1 MICSMF
7 SSSPWHTVCMSEVT
21 LTSEARC
28 KHIALIEEENGQWS
42 IHVPQHCHC
51 KEPIVISVN
60 ESQEHIV
67 IDVGEGA
74 DVSFVETVEH
84 PCASYVVRLMV
95 GHLARVRFCSFNR
108 AEGIVIEQESVL
120 ADEAQVHWCNLTL
133 VSGEVRHTL
142 TSHVRGN
149 RAKSTID
156 WAFYAKNSD
165 RSVFSARNIF
175 EAREGSGEVT
185 IRGVAEGKAHV
196 RCLGA
201 IDIHR
206 RGSGTSTHLTEE
218 VLVLDPTAK
227 VDVIPALEI
236 RTNDVKA
243 SHSATVS
250 RVTPEE
256 MFYFGARG
264 IVESDARRMYIDG
277 FLRSAYER
285 SAIPAWLK
293 LVEQSL

>member
-1 MICSMF
+1 
-7 SSSPWHTVCMSEVT
+7 MSEVI
-21 LTSEARC
+21 LTSEAQH
-28 KHIALIEEENGQWS
+28 KNIVLTEEGDGKWS
-42 IHVPQHCHC
+42 MHVPPHCHC
-51 KEPIVISVN
+51 EEPIVISVN
-60 ESQEHIV
+60 EPREHLV

-74 DVSFVETVEH
+74 ELSFVETVEH
-84 PCASYVVRLMV
+84 PCASHVVRLMV
-95 GHLARVRFCSFNR
+95 GRLARVRFCSLNR
-108 AEGIVIEQESVL
+108 AKAIVIEQESIL
-120 ADEAQVHWCNLTL
+120 ADEVQMHWCNLTL
-133 VSGEVRHTL
+133 ASGDVRHTL
-142 TSHVRGN
+142 VSQVRGTH
-149 RAKSTID
+149 AKSTID

-165 RSVFSARNIF
+165 RSVFSARNTF
-175 EAREGSGEVT
+175 EAREGSGEVA

-196 RCLGA
+196 RCFGA
-201 IDIHR
+201 IDIHPK
-206 RGSGTSTHLTEE
+206 GSGTDTHLTEE

-227 VDVIPALEI
+227 VDVVPALEI

-277 FLRSAYER
+277 FLKSVYER
-285 SAIPAWLK
+285 SAIPAWLT

>member
-1 MICSMF
+1 MRSMHIPPYY
-7 SSSPWHTVCMSEVT
+7 SS
-21 LTSEARC
+21 
-28 KHIALIEEENGQWS
+28 
-42 IHVPQHCHC
+42 

-60 ESQEHIV
+60 ESKKDLS

-74 DVSFVETVEH
+74 HVTFVETVES
-84 PCASYVVRLMV
+84 PCTSHTVCLMV
-95 GHLARVRFCSFNR
+95 DSLARVEFFSLNR
-108 AEGIVIEQESVL
+108 ANGIVIEQESIL
-120 ADEAQVHWCNLTL
+120 AADAHVRWCNLTIA
-133 VSGEVRHTL
+133 SGEVRHTL

-156 WAFYAKNSD
+156 WAFYTKDSD
-165 RSVFSARNIF
+165 RYVFSARNIF
-175 EAREGSGEVT
+175 EAREGGGEVT
-185 IRGVAEGKAHV
+185 IRGVAGEKAHV

-201 IDIHR
+201 IDIHPG
-206 RGSGTSTHLTEE
+206 GSGTDTHLTEE

-227 VDVIPALEI
+227 VDIVPALEI

-256 MFYFGARG
+256 LFYFGARG

-277 FLRSAYER
+277 FLKSVYEQ